1 VRVRVS
7 ICTSHPPTPP
17 TTPACPHQI
26 HIFRRR
32 CIARAY
38 SLNEFMLIAC
48 THGVFCVCSGPRSV
62 ASEPIVRFRGG
73 QRCPGSIPWPVHRDR
88 AAGSGGDDGGGPRSA
103 VWPEGAPSGRA
114 ARVARRQYRQSGD
127 ARRRQVELPRL
138 RVRGAEGEAPL
149 ASFQWA
155 AATDPLDEH
164 TLAAVARRVW
174 TRRYA
179 STLDPVP
186 SEVTERAT
194 SSSAVSR
201 RFVTLSTGASRRSST
216 GRWAS
221 CLWRNP

>member
-1 VRVRVS
+1 MVCFVCVLAPGRSPRNRSSVFGVVNDVREAF
-7 ICTSHPPTPP
+7 HGL
-17 TTPACPHQI
+17 
-26 HIFRRR
+26 
-32 CIARAY
+32 CIA
-38 SLNEFMLIAC
+38 
-48 THGVFCVCSGPRSV
+48 TGPQV
-62 ASEPIVRFRGG
+62 LEAMMEA
-73 QRCPGSIPWPVHRDR
+73 DR
-88 AAGSGGDDGGGPRSA
+88 EVLCGPK
-103 VWPEGAPSGRA
+103 G
-114 ARVARRQYRQSGD
+114 
-127 ARRRQVELPRL
+127 RRQVERPAWRGGSIDSQVTLGDGRSSCHGSG
-138 RVRGAEGEAPL
+138 RGAEGEAPL